1 MNNIIENGGWHFCN
15 LKSPEKLLYK
25 YKNLCETNDPYHF
38 KEKINPKYLDIN
50 EIKSKIQN
58 LEDIIGR
65 DDKFEKIQ
73 INNDYPKY
81 ILENKKKFNNWI
93 I

>member
-1 MNNIIENGGWHFCN
+1 M
-15 LKSPEKLLYK
+15 KSPEKLLYK

-38 KEKINPKYLDIN
+38 KEKINSKYLDLN
-50 EIKSKIQN
+50 EIKNKIENSQ
-58 LEDIIGR
+58 DIIGR

-73 INNDYPKY
+73 IDNSYPKY
-81 ILENKKKFNNWI
+81 ILENKKKFSNWI

>member
-1 MNNIIENGGWHFCN
+1 MRN
-15 LKSPEKLLYK
+15 KRSVS
-25 YKNLCETNDPYHF
+25 F

-50 EIKSKIQN
+50 EIKNKIQN

-81 ILENKKKFNNWI
+81 ILENKKI
-93 I
+93 Q